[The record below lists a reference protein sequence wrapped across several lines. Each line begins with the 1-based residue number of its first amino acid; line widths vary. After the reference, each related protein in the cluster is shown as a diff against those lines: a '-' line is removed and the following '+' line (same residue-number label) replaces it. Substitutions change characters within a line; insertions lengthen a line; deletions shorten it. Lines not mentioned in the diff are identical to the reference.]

1 MSKKTSKK
9 DIVKKEQSVAGNE
22 QAEDD
27 NEGSEIDYLP
37 SEIYLL
43 PLSER
48 PFFPPQT
55 LPILMSEEVWRDSIE
70 QISNS
75 RDQVAGLILTQ
86 IPESNTATADEF
98 CTIGTLVSIHHPIMA
113 SGKVQFIAEGIHRF
127 RIVRWLSDTP
137 PYRVEVDYPQEPEYR
152 NNEKLK
158 AYAIAIINLLRDLM
172 PLNPLYSD
180 ELKYFLNRFDPNDPS
195 PLTDFAASLTTAD
208 KDSLQDILETVNLRV
223 RMQKVLKL
231 IQKELEVAELQVEI
245 RQQVEDKM
253 TKQQL
258 HFFLREQL
266 KTIQKELGIAKDD
279 RTADIDRFTECI
291 KGLTIPKQAQK
302 RIDEEL
308 SKFGILE
315 TGSPEYAV
323 TRNYLDVICNL
334 PWGVYSKDRLNLR
347 GAKRILNRDHAG
359 LKEVKERILEFLA
372 VGNLKGEIAGSILLF
387 VGPPGVGKTSIGRSI
402 ANALGRKFFRFS
414 LGGMRDDAEIKG
426 HRRTYIGAMPGK
438 IIQAL
443 KESETSNPVIMLDE
457 IDKIGS
463 SYHGDPASALL
474 EVLDPEQND
483 NFLDHYLDVRMDLS
497 RVLFICTANQID
509 TIPRALFDRMETI
522 RLSGYLAQEKIEIAQ
537 KYLWP
542 RQIEKCGLKTSQI
555 NLSDVALRKLIE
567 NYAREAGVRNLD
579 KQLGRLA
586 RKVVM
591 RLSNGKTKKVNI
603 SGRSLVEF
611 LGQSRF
617 DQEKPMQNI
626 GVMTGL
632 AWTSLGGT
640 TLNIE
645 VARVHQKARG
655 LKLTGNLGK
664 VMKESA
670 EIAYSY
676 VAASYFKSF
685 CKDANCADYFDKSM
699 IHLHVPEGATP
710 KDGPS
715 AGITIA
721 SALVSLARNE
731 KVKLPYA
738 MTGELTLTGHV
749 LAVGGIREKIIAA
762 RRAGLKNLILPEAC
776 RGVYKELPDY
786 LKVGMNV
793 NFVKHYKEVFKI
805 LFE

>member
-1 MSKKTSKK
+1 MNKKT
-9 DIVKKEQSVAGNE
+9 VTKKE
-22 QAEDD
+22 EDLRD
-27 NEGSEIDYLP
+27 QLDAVSPDTLEDESDYLP

-43 PLSER
+43 PLTER

-55 LPILMSEEVWRDSIE
+55 LPILMSEEIWRDSIE
-70 QISNS
+70 KIS
-75 RDQVAGLILTQ
+75 DTQEQVAGLILTQ
-86 IPESNTATADEF
+86 TPEQNAATADEF
-98 CTIGTLVSIHHPIMA
+98 FPIGTLVSIHHPIMA

-127 RIVRWLSDTP
+127 RIVEWLSDEP
-137 PYRVEVDYPQEPEYR
+137 PYRVKVDYPQEPDYK
-152 NNEKLK
+152 NDKKLK
-158 AYAIAIINLLRDLM
+158 AYAIAIINALRELM

-180 ELKYFLNRFDPNDPS
+180 ELKYFLNRFDPNEPS
-195 PLTDFAASLTTAD
+195 ALTDFAASLTTAT
-208 KDSLQDILETVNLRV
+208 KDALQDILETVNLPQ

-231 IQKELEVAELQVEI
+231 IQKEFEVAELQVEI
-245 RQQVEDKM
+245 RQRVEDKM
-253 TKQQL
+253 SEQQRS
-258 HFFLREQL
+258 FFLREQL
-266 KTIQKELGIAKDD
+266 KAIQKELGIAKDD
-279 RTADIDRFTECI
+279 RTADIDRFNKQLES
-291 KGLTIPKQAQK
+291 LTLPKQAQK
-302 RIDEEL
+302 RVDEEL

-323 TRNYLDVICNL
+323 TRNYLDLICSL
-334 PWGVYSKDRLNLR
+334 PWGVYSKDRLNLI

-359 LKEVKERILEFLA
+359 LKDVKQRILEFLA
-372 VGNLKGEIAGSILLF
+372 VGNLKGEISGSILLF

-402 ANALGRKFFRFS
+402 ANALGRKFYRFS

-426 HRRTYIGAMPGK
+426 HRRTYIGSMPGK

-457 IDKIGS
+457 IDKVGS
-463 SYHGDPASALL
+463 SYQGDPASALL

-483 NFLDHYLDVRMDLS
+483 NFLDHYLDIRVDLS
-497 RVLFICTANQID
+497 SVLFICTANQLD
-509 TIPRALFDRMETI
+509 TIPRALLDRMEII
-522 RLSGYLAQEKIEIAQ
+522 RLSGYLTKEKIEIAQ
-537 KYLWP
+537 KYLIP
-542 RQIEKCGLKTSQI
+542 RQIERTGLNPSQFNI
-555 NLSDVALRKLIE
+555 SEAALRKLIE

-586 RKVVM
+586 RKLVM
-591 RLSNGKTKKVNI
+591 KISTGKSKNIHI
-603 SGRSLVEF
+603 SGKSLVEF
-611 LGQSRF
+611 LGQARF
-617 DQEKPMQNI
+617 DQEQPMQDV

-645 VARVHQKARG
+645 VARVHQKTRG

-676 VAASYFKSF
+676 VAGSF
-685 CKDANCADYFDKSM
+685 SKRFCNSQISEDFFDSSF

-721 SALVSLARNE
+721 TALVSLARNE

-738 MTGELTLTGHV
+738 MTGEMTLTGHV

-762 RRAGLKNLILPEAC
+762 RRAKLKNLILPHAC
-776 RGVYKELPDY
+776 IGVYQELPGY
-786 LKVGMNV
+786 LKEGMNV
-793 NFVKHYKEVFKI
+793 QFVKHYKEVFNI
-805 LFE
+805 LFD

>member
-1 MSKKTSKK
+1 MSKRIIEDKT
-9 DIVKKEQSVAGNE
+9 EQN
-22 QAEDD
+22 DD
-27 NEGSEIDYLP
+27 EELDYLP
-37 SEIYLL
+37 SEIFLL

-70 QISNS
+70 QISQS
-75 RDQVAGLILTQ
+75 RDKVAGLILTQ
-86 IPESNTATADEF
+86 TPELNAATPDDFA
-98 CTIGTLVSIHHPIMA
+98 TIGTLVSIHHPVMA

-127 RIVRWLSDTP
+127 RIIRWISDVP
-137 PYRVEVDYPQEPEYR
+137 PYKVEVDYPQEPEYR
-152 NNEKLK
+152 KNEKIK
-158 AYAIAIINLLRDLM
+158 AYAIAIINSLRDLM

-180 ELKYFLNRFDPNDPS
+180 ELKYFLNRFDPNEPS
-195 PLTDFAASLTTAD
+195 ALTDFAASLTTAD
-208 KDSLQDILETVNLRV
+208 KQSLQEILETVNLRT
-223 RMQKVLKL
+223 RMPKVLKL

-253 TKQQL
+253 SLQQRN
-258 HFFLREQL
+258 FFLREQL
-266 KTIQKELGIAKDD
+266 KAIQKELGIAKDD
-279 RTADIDRFTECI
+279 RTADIDRFNKALE
-291 KGLTIPKQAQK
+291 KLNLPEQAQK
-302 RIDEEL
+302 RVDEEM
-308 SKFGILE
+308 SKFSILE

-334 PWGVYSKDRLNLR
+334 PWGFYSKDRLSIR
-347 GAKRILNRDHAG
+347 GAQRVLNRDHAG
-359 LKEVKERILEFLA
+359 LKEVKQRILEFLA
-372 VGNLKGEIAGSILLF
+372 VASMKGEISGSILLF

-414 LGGMRDDAEIKG
+414 LGGMRDEAEIKG

-443 KESETSNPVIMLDE
+443 KEVETSNPVIMLDE
-457 IDKIGS
+457 IDKVGS

-483 NFLDHYLDVRMDLS
+483 SFLDHYLDVRTDLS
-497 RVLFICTANQID
+497 HVLFICTANQLD
-509 TIPRALFDRMETI
+509 TIPRALLDRMEI
-522 RLSGYLAQEKIEIAQ
+522 VRLSGYVTQEKIEIAQ

-542 RQIEKCGLKTSQI
+542 RQIERCGLKDSQI

-591 RLSNGKTKKVNI
+591 KISTGKVKKVNI
-603 SGRSLVEF
+603 SGNNLVEF
-611 LGQSRF
+611 LGQARF
-617 DQEKPMQNI
+617 DQEKPMQEI

-645 VARVHQKARG
+645 VARIHQKARG

-676 VAASYFKSF
+676 VAGSF
-685 CKDANCADYFDKSM
+685 SEDFCNNKNCDDFFDKSL

-731 KVKLPYA
+731 RVKTTYA

-749 LAVGGIREKIIAA
+749 LAVGGVREKIIAA
-762 RRAGLKNLILPEAC
+762 RRAGIKNLILPAAC
-776 RGVYKELPDY
+776 LGVYKELPAY
-786 LKVGMNV
+786 LKVGMTV
-793 NFVKHYKEVFKI
+793 KFVKHYKEVFAI
-805 LFE
+805 LFEN

>member
-1 MSKKTSKK
+1 MSKKNISTETLGL
-9 DIVKKEQSVAGNE
+9 KKEIDAGIADEYE
-22 QAEDD
+22 QD
-27 NEGSEIDYLP
+27 SDYLP

-55 LPILMSEEVWRDSIE
+55 LPILMSEEIWRDSIE
-70 QISNS
+70 KISDS
-75 RDQVAGLILTQ
+75 HEQVAGLILTQ
-86 IPESNTATADEF
+86 TPEQNPATAEEF
-98 CTIGTLVSIHHPIMA
+98 YTIGTLVSIHHPIMA

-127 RIVRWLSDTP
+127 RVVKWLSDEP
-137 PYRVEVDYPQEPEYR
+137 PYKVEVDYPQEPEYK
-152 NNEKLK
+152 NDKKLK
-158 AYAIAIINLLRDLM
+158 AYAIAIINALRELM

-180 ELKYFLNRFDPNDPS
+180 ELKYFLNRFDPNEPS
-195 PLTDFAASLTTAD
+195 ALTDFAASLTTSS
-208 KDSLQDILETVNLRV
+208 KEVLQDILETVNLPQ
-223 RMQKVLKL
+223 RMKKVLKL
-231 IQKELEVAELQVEI
+231 IQKEFEVAELQVEI
-245 RQQVEDKM
+245 RQRVEDKM
-253 TKQQL
+253 TDQQRK
-258 HFFLREQL
+258 FFLKEQL
-266 KTIQKELGIAKDD
+266 KAIQKELGIAKDD
-279 RTADIDRFTECI
+279 RTADIDRFNKQI
-291 KGLTIPKQAQK
+291 SVLTLPSQAKK
-302 RIDEEL
+302 RIDDEL

-323 TRNYLDVICNL
+323 TRNYLDLICNL
-334 PWGVYSKDRLNLR
+334 PWGVYSKDRLNLT
-347 GAKRILNRDHAG
+347 GAQRILNRDHAG
-359 LKEVKERILEFLA
+359 LNDVKQRILEFLA
-372 VGNLKGEIAGSILLF
+372 VGNLKGEISGSILLF
-387 VGPPGVGKTSIGRSI
+387 VGPPGVGKTSIGKSI

-457 IDKIGS
+457 IDKVGS
-463 SYHGDPASALL
+463 SYQGDPASALL

-483 NFLDHYLDVRMDLS
+483 NFLDHYLDVRVDLS
-497 RVLFICTANQID
+497 SVLFICTANQLD
-509 TIPRALFDRMETI
+509 TIPRALLDRMEII
-522 RLSGYLAQEKIEIAQ
+522 RLSGYLTKEKIEIAQ

-542 RQIEKCGLKTSQI
+542 RQIERSGLKPSQL
-555 NLSDVALRKLIE
+555 NLSETALRKLIE

-591 RLSNGKTKKVNI
+591 KISTGKAKKVNI
-603 SGRSLVEF
+603 SGKSLVEF
-611 LGQSRF
+611 LGQARF
-617 DQEKPMQNI
+617 DEEKPMQDV

-645 VARVHQKARG
+645 VARVHQKTRG

-676 VAASYFKSF
+676 VSGSF
-685 CKDANCADYFDKSM
+685 SKKFCNSKLCEDFFDSSL

-721 SALVSLARNE
+721 TAMVSLARNE
-731 KVKLPYA
+731 KVKTPYA
-738 MTGELTLTGHV
+738 MTGEMTLTGHV

-762 RRAGLKNLILPEAC
+762 RRAKLKNLILPHAC
-776 RGVYKELPDY
+776 IGVYQELPHY

-793 NFVKHYKEVFKI
+793 QFVKHYTEVFDI
-805 LFE
+805 LFKS